1 MKSTTNIW
9 IAMRNIGDSQDRGD
23 SFNGTLSESLLW
35 LATKLRDVSMAG
47 RIVMGIGRSQED
59 ALRGIDV
66 KNAGKTAIN
75 DDMQAMLDSV
85 FNGESS
91 LDSATEQGHEEMA
104 RVAGDDYRGA

>member
-1 MKSTTNIW
+1 
-9 IAMRNIGDSQDRGD
+9 MRNIGDSQDRGD

-47 RIVMGIGRSQED
+47 RIVMGIGRNQED

-75 DDMQAMLDSV
+75 DDMKAQLDAIFAGV
-85 FNGESS
+85 EEADE
-91 LDSATEQGHEEMA
+91 DSIPAANEKA
-104 RVAGDDYRGA
+104 RVAGDDYVS

>member
-1 MKSTTNIW
+1 
-9 IAMRNIGDSQDRGD
+9 MRNIGDSQDRGD

-47 RIVMGIGRSQED
+47 RIVMGIGRNQED

-75 DDMQAMLDSV
+75 DDMKAMLDSV
-85 FNGESS
+85 FSN
-91 LDSATEQGHEEMA
+91 DEEILSDEPEIEGYGKVIQPK
-104 RVAGDDYRGA
+104 VAGDDYVS